1 MFSEDQ
7 KQLGVDIGLLWLRLT
22 TGGLMLAMHG
32 WGKMLKLFAD
42 GPIKFADPIGL
53 GAGPSLVMAVG
64 AEVLCAALL
73 IIGLATRFAAIPL
86 VITMIVAAFIVHGAD
101 PFQKKE
107 FALLYAIPYLTLVFT
122 GPGRLSIDHW
132 WTRRRQSRA

>member
-7 KQLGVDIGLLWLRLT
+7 KQLGMDVGLLWLRLT
-22 TGGLMLAMHG
+22 TGGFMLVMHG

-73 IIGLATRFAAIPL
+73 IVGLATRFAAMPL
-86 VITMIVAAFIVHGAD
+86 LITMIVAAFVVHGAD

-107 FALLYAIPYLTLVFT
+107 FALLYAIPYLTLILT
-122 GPGRLSIDHW
+122 GPGRFSIDHW
-132 WTRRRQSRA
+132 WMHRREHR